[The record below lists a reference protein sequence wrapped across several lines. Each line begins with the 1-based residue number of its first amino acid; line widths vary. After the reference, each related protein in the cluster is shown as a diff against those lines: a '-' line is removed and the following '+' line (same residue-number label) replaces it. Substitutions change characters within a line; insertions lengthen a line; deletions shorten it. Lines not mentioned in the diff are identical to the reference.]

1 MSLFPFSGYGQ
12 DLQDAQQQEKLK
24 EAIESNDCTHD
35 YKEECRTEA
44 FIYYKCSKCKKEKR
58 EYND

>member
-1 MSLFPFSGYGQ
+1 MGLFPFSEYGQ
-12 DLQDAQQQEKLK
+12 DIEDALQREKTK
-24 EAIESNDCTHD
+24 EAIESNGCTHV

-44 FIYYKCSKCKKEKR
+44 FIYYKCTKCKTEKR